1 MSVSGFR
8 VEGSR
13 MIQIMLLKSAAA
25 GELVCVSQDLMLCHV
40 ETIYPPAVSW
50 YPQLLTQSAVWW
62 SCVPLN
68 VSLFV
73 SPLGNS
79 RIPVY
84 KHFDSTSHLIPGPA
98 LVLHYDGGCG
108 DPSTCSWHPHQNHWS
123 PWQRHKFSPV
133 RLGRTVTL
141 GKTLVVYNLAL
152 INDSCYEI

>member
-13 MIQIMLLKSAAA
+13 MIQIMLLKS
-25 GELVCVSQDLMLCHV
+25 LLQVSWFVSVRISCYAMWRPF
-40 ETIYPPAVSW
+40 TPPAVSW

-123 PWQRHKFSPV
+123 PWQPAQILPCQVGAHWHTRKNSSSLQFSF
-133 RLGRTVTL
+133 
-141 GKTLVVYNLAL
+141 
-152 INDSCYEI
+152 